1 MKSGTLKLVKMQL
14 ANAPSPMLSMPLWR
28 RMGHRREPVKA
39 WLRIL
44 LSESGMINFLIER
57 SHQAKERSPIST
69 RPSHS
74 STSDNLLRWLNA
86 LVGIDVT
93 EG

>member
-44 LSESGMINFLIER
+44 LSESGMINFLIEW
-57 SHQAKERSPIST
+57 SQSAKESTPIST

-74 STSDNLLRWLNA
+74 ST
-86 LVGIDVT
+86 VQVIMQ
-93 EG
+93 